1 MADPC
6 VLLAQRLAANEKKTR
21 DRALKRLRAYLRER
35 SRDGEITLEEFCKI
49 WKGLFYCMWMQ
60 DKPLLQEE
68 LAQNMAQLVQTLQTR
83 ESRNL
88 FLRVFWQTLGRE
100 WNGIDRLRLDKF
112 YTLMRFVLH
121 QSAQLVKQADW
132 EESMVEEFLVILVEE
147 VLKSEA
153 PHGVQHHL
161 IDIYLEELAKVGS
174 MELTAD
180 MNLKLIEPFC
190 KIAAKTKDL
199 VLQQSVVNGIFQM
212 ILDQAPF
219 AIEDLMKEIGEES
232 TDEPTAG

>member
-1 MADPC
+1 
-6 VLLAQRLAANEKKTR
+6 
-21 DRALKRLRAYLRER
+21 
-35 SRDGEITLEEFCKI
+35 
-49 WKGLFYCMWMQ
+49 
-60 DKPLLQEE
+60 
-68 LAQNMAQLVQTLQTR
+68 
-83 ESRNL
+83 
-88 FLRVFWQTLGRE
+88 
-100 WNGIDRLRLDKF
+100 
-112 YTLMRFVLH
+112 LMRFVLH

-232 TDEPTAG
+232 TDEPTAGDGVPPVRDVGDEGPVLQFDYQGVSDKLFGLASRQNIPSRNRKSLYRLVKRFKDLAEGIFPQDDFPDEVSTDEDDDEFSSWRFRIRQKKFQEKMMM